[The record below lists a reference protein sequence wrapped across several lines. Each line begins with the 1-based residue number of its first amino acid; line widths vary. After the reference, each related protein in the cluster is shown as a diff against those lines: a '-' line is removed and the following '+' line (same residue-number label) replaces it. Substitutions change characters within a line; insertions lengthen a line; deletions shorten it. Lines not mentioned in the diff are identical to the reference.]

1 MLQFCLIYES
11 SKSKMSDSTKP
22 GNISI
27 GEEAEIVV

>member
-1 MLQFCLIYES
+1 MLRFCLIYES
-11 SKSKMSDSTKP
+11 SKSEMSDSTKP